1 MFGLKRPR
9 CLSWDSVVYNNADCC
24 SKQTRLLF
32 QGSRLLSIR
41 KQTVVFHKLYFCLWG
56 SRLLHLGSR
65 LFNNIFVVFYLFH
78 WSQCFVVFCKWTE
91 GREFLLLLPQC
102 HSLTVFFLKWQ
113 QQKTKVF
120 QSHVWIFSILLLQS
134 PPVPLLELAPP
145 IPGGDLIRKS
155 SHFPTNI
162 DGIYQY
168 RSFS

>member
-1 MFGLKRPR
+1 MSLR
-9 CLSWDSVVYNNADCC
+9 
-24 SKQTRLLF
+24 KQTIVYKETDCYVL
-32 QGSRLLSIR
+32 QTMLSLIR
-41 KQTVVFHKLYFCLWG
+41 KQTLVYKEVDFLTIYVLFSIFSTYHNVV
-56 SRLLHLGSR
+56 LLL
-65 LFNNIFVVFYLFH
+65 
-78 WSQCFVVFCKWTE
+78 CKWRE
-91 GREFLLLLPQC
+91 GRGFHLFTEC
-102 HSLTVFFLKWQ
+102 HSLTSSFLKWQ

-134 PPVPLLELAPP
+134 PPVPLLELAAP